1 MFELGFTGE
10 KDYNTKPAENKHT
23 YILKIN
29 YRNLEGLKMIRSM
42 GRNFLEILWYGVA
55 VNGSFPK
62 QESILDCTSCVINC
76 FRNWT

>member
-55 VNGSFPK
+55 VNGSK
-62 QESILDCTSCVINC
+62 QDKLIKRQLIIKNNVKQ
-76 FRNWT
+76 

>member
-42 GRNFLEILWYGVA
+42 GRNFLYIFLYIF
-55 VNGSFPK
+55 SFNLNK
-62 QESILDCTSCVINC
+62 
-76 FRNWT
+76 